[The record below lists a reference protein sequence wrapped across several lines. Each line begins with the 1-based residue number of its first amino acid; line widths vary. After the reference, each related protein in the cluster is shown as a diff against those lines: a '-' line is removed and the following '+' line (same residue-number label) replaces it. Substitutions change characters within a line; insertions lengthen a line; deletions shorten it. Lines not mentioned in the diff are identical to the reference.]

1 MSDLI
6 AVGFENEMK
15 ADEVLQKLG
24 KLQKSHL
31 IDLED
36 AAVVVKDEKGK
47 VRVKQAYNLVAA
59 GASSGGFWGALLGLI
74 FLHPLLG
81 LAAGAAS
88 GALSG
93 ALSDIGI
100 NDDFIKD
107 LGKSLE
113 SGTSALFILVRE
125 ATPDKVIAE
134 LEPFDGKIL
143 KTSLSKS
150 DEDSL
155 KAALEQARAVAA

>member
-6 AVGFENEMK
+6 AVGFKHEMQ

-24 KLQKSHL
+24 RLQKSHL

-36 AAVVVKDEKGK
+36 AAVVIKDEKGK
-47 VRVKQAYNLVAA
+47 VRIKQAINLVAA
-59 GASSGGFWGALLGLI
+59 GASSGGFWGALLGLL

-93 ALSDIGI
+93 ALTDIGI

-113 SGTSALFILVRE
+113 PGASALFILVRE

-155 KAALEQARAVAA
+155 KAALGAASVTA

>member
-1 MSDLI
+1 MSDLVV
-6 AVGFENEMK
+6 VGFDSEMK

-36 AAVVVKDEKGK
+36 AAIVIKDEEGK
-47 VRVKQAYNLVAA
+47 IRVKQAYNMIAA
-59 GASSGGFWGALLGLI
+59 GASSGGFWGALLGLL

-81 LAAGAAS
+81 LAAGAVS

-93 ALSDIGI
+93 ALTDIGI
-100 NDDFIKD
+100 NDNFIKD
-107 LGKSLE
+107 LGKTIE
-113 SGTSALFILVRE
+113 PGASALFILVRE

-134 LEPFDGKIL
+134 LKPFDGKIL
-143 KTSLSKS
+143 QTSLSKT

-155 KAALEQARAVAA
+155 KAALENARVTAA

>member
-6 AVGFENEMK
+6 VVGFESESK
-15 ADEVLQKLG
+15 ADEVLNKLG

-36 AAVVVKDEKGK
+36 AAVLTKNDNGK
-47 VRVKQAYNLVAA
+47 IRVKQAYNLVAA
-59 GASSGGFWGALLGLI
+59 GATSGSFWGLFLGLL

-93 ALSDIGI
+93 SFSDIGI
-100 NDDFIKD
+100 NDNFIKD
-107 LGKSLE
+107 LGETLE
-113 SGTSALFILVRE
+113 PGASALFILVRK
-125 ATPDKVIAE
+125 ATPDKVLEE
-134 LEPFDGKIL
+134 LKPFDGKIIQ
-143 KTSLSKS
+143 TSLSKI

-155 KAALEQARAVAA
+155 KTAIAQAQATA